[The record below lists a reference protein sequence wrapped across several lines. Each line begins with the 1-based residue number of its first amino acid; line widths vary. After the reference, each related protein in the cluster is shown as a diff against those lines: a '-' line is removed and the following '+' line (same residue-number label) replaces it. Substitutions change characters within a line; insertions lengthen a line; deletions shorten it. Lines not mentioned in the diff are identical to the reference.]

1 VTASAKTLDLNL
13 APPTELVELAEKVKT
28 FVVDKIIPY
37 EKDKRW
43 TAHGPTDE
51 LRIEMNALARQAGVF
66 APHVPTEFGGRA
78 LSQIG
83 QALVFEAAGY
93 SILGPT
99 AIHCASPDE
108 GNIHLLDVVARPD
121 QRERFLKRMATG
133 QIRSIFCMTEPG
145 GAGSD
150 PSLLQST
157 ARLDGNEWVIN
168 GRKWLITGAQG
179 AGCAIIMAKNEG
191 GPMHGHAT
199 LFLTDLPDPAIKIE
213 RTLDT
218 MDSSF
223 TGGHGVIEIKD
234 LRLPADAVLGEIGKG
249 FRYAQV
255 RLAPARLSHCMRWL
269 GSAIRAND
277 IATAYARERVA
288 FGKKLGEHEGVS
300 FMLADNAMDI
310 HMARLAIW
318 HTAWVLDKG
327 ERGSNESSMSKVVC
341 SEAIAR
347 VADRCLQILGGLG
360 ITRDTVVERIFRDT
374 RAFRIY
380 DGPSEVHR
388 WALGARIVAGK
399 M

>member
-1 VTASAKTLDLNL
+1 MDINF
-13 APPTELVELAEKVKT
+13 APPPDLVDLAEKTKA
-28 FVVDKIIPY
+28 FVVDKVIPY

-51 LRIEMNALARQAGVF
+51 LRLELNALAKAAGVF
-66 APHVPTEFGGRA
+66 APQVPKEYGGRA
-78 LSQIG
+78 LSQVG
-83 QALVFEAAGY
+83 RALVFEAAGY

-121 QRERFLKRMATG
+121 QRAHFLKPLAEG
-133 QIRSIFCMTEPG
+133 KIRSCFAMTEPG

-150 PSLLQST
+150 PGMLQAT

-168 GRKWLITGAQG
+168 GRKWLITGAEG
-179 AGCAIIMAKNEG
+179 AGFVIIMAKVDG
-191 GPMHGHAT
+191 GPQDGHAT
-199 LFLTDLPDPAIKIE
+199 LFLADLPDPAIRIE

-218 MDSSF
+218 IDSSF
-223 TGGHGVIEIKD
+223 TGGHAVLEIKD
-234 LRLPADAVLGEIGKG
+234 LRLPADAVLGEVGKG

-269 GSAIRAND
+269 GSANRAQD
-277 IATAYARERVA
+277 IATDYARKREA

-300 FMLADNAMDI
+300 FMLADNLMDI
-310 HMARLAIW
+310 HLARLSIW
-318 HTAWVLDKG
+318 HTAWMLDRG
-327 ERGSNESSMSKVVC
+327 ERASNESSMSKVIC

-347 VADRCLQILGGLG
+347 VADRSMQILGGLG
-360 ITRDTVVERIFRDT
+360 MTRDTVVERIFRDT

-388 WALGARIVAGK
+388 WALGARIVSGK

>member
-1 VTASAKTLDLNL
+1 MDINF
-13 APPTELVELAEKVKT
+13 APPPELVELAEKTKA
-28 FVVDKIIPY
+28 FVVDKVIPY
-37 EKDKRW
+37 EKDPRW

-51 LRIEMNALARQAGVF
+51 LRLELNALAKAAGVF
-66 APHVPTEFGGRA
+66 APHVPKEYGGRA

-83 QALVFEAAGY
+83 RALVFEAAGY

-121 QRERFLKRMATG
+121 QRDHFLKPLAEGTL
-133 QIRSIFCMTEPG
+133 RSCFCMTEPG

-150 PSLLQST
+150 PSLLKTT
-157 ARLDGNEWVIN
+157 ARQDGNEWVIS
-168 GRKWLITGAQG
+168 GRKWLITGADK
-179 AGCAIIMAKNEG
+179 AGWAIIMAKMEG
-191 GPMHGHAT
+191 GPMAGHAT
-199 LFLTDLPDPAIKIE
+199 LFLADLPNPRIRIE

-218 MDSSF
+218 IDSSF
-223 TGGHGVIEIKD
+223 TGGHAVMSFDE

-269 GSAIRAND
+269 GSANRAQD
-277 IATAYARERVA
+277 IATNYARTREA

-310 HMARLAIW
+310 HLARLSIW
-318 HTAWVLDKG
+318 HTAWVLDQG
-327 ERGSNESSMSKVVC
+327 HRASNESSMSKVIC

-347 VADRCLQILGGLG
+347 VADRSLQILGGLG

-388 WALGARIVAGK
+388 WALGARIVSGK